1 MNYYND
7 NDQKM
12 KPMKVETCP
21 PCGARREVPVTCRH
35 CASMLMIIDLPFRW
49 SCRFG
54 LTGKRLCWRFQKRPG
69 VEIVKQGDKQ

>member
-21 PCGARREVPVTCRH
+21 TCGWKTIRRATCRD
-35 CASMLMIIDLPFRW
+35 CASLLISIDLPFALR
-49 SCRFG
+49 CRYG
-54 LTGKRLCWRFQKRPG
+54 LTGTRICKRFAPRPG
-69 VEIVKQGDKQ
+69 VEILKQGNNQ